1 MNPLVNIN
9 ILNGSSYGQSERLP
23 GKNANVTNANDKNEN
38 DKNANVTNANFAFV
52 TVFYDTNANFK
63 KVKEENCEEL

>member
-1 MNPLVNIN
+1 MW
-9 ILNGSSYGQSERLP
+9 LP

-63 KVKEENCEEL
+63 KVKEKYCDIHK